1 MLKASNQEQ
10 NLKFLKAN
18 QMKKLITGIFI
29 TCLFISCMDN
39 TVVLPRSVG
48 SFNKVTV
55 VASGSIWLGE
65 PGKEIRTSFGEL
77 MVGLPQPERTLS
89 VGQVAPNGFTSMMR
103 SNRNILVLEESD
115 KESYNK
121 TYNKYAS
128 PQTIVYISAK
138 DKEGLVNV
146 LKKNM
151 KDIIQTF
158 KDSDIRLLQEVFY
171 NKRIDDSKYLTLQ
184 NLNIS
189 LTIPE
194 EFKTVDDTGEFLW
207 LRHHLTSGIA
217 RGAGNSNIL
226 VYSLPLNETTMSPD
240 NIVSMRDAIGEKYIP
255 GSKDGM
261 YMITEAAY
269 TPFTIDTEILGNKAF
284 ETRGKWEVKND
295 FMAGPF
301 LNYAILDKKNNRLLV
316 VEGFT
321 YAPSVNKREFIFE
334 LEAIAKSLKI
344 N

>member
-1 MLKASNQEQ
+1 
-10 NLKFLKAN
+10 
-18 QMKKLITGIFI
+18 MKKIITILFI
-29 TCLFISCMDN
+29 TSLFVSCLDN

-48 SFNKVTV
+48 AFNKVTV
-55 VASGSIWLGE
+55 VATGSLWAGDA
-65 PGKEIRTSFGEL
+65 GDEIRKSFGEL

-89 VGQVAPNGFTSMMR
+89 VGHVAPNGFTSMMR
-103 SNRNILVLEESD
+103 SNRNILIVELSD
-115 KESYNK
+115 KESYTK

-128 PQTIVYISAK
+128 PQTIVYVSSK
-138 DKEGLVNV
+138 DKEGLLAA

-151 KDIIQTF
+151 KELMQTF
-158 KDSDIRLLQEVFY
+158 KDSDIKLLQRVFFK
-171 NKRIDDSKYLTLQ
+171 KRVNDSMYKTLK

-189 LTIPE
+189 LTIPK

-207 LRHHLTSGIA
+207 IRQHLQSGIA
-217 RGAGNSNIL
+217 RGTGNNNIL
-226 VYSLPLNETTMSPD
+226 VYSLPLNEQTLLAD
-240 NIVSMRDAIGEKYIP
+240 NIISMRDAIGKQYIP
-255 GSKDGM
+255 GSKEGM

-269 TPFTIDTEILGNKAF
+269 TPLTVKTEILGNNAF

-301 LNYAILDKKNNRLLV
+301 VNYAIIDQKNDRLLV

-321 YAPSVNKREFIFE
+321 YAPSVNKREFLFE
-334 LEAIAKSLKI
+334 LEAIAKSLRI

>member
-1 MLKASNQEQ
+1 
-10 NLKFLKAN
+10 
-18 QMKKLITGIFI
+18 
-29 TCLFISCMDN
+29 
-39 TVVLPRSVG
+39 
-48 SFNKVTV
+48 
-55 VASGSIWLGE
+55 
-65 PGKEIRTSFGEL
+65 
-77 MVGLPQPERTLS
+77 
-89 VGQVAPNGFTSMMR
+89 
-103 SNRNILVLEESD
+103 
-115 KESYNK
+115 
-121 TYNKYAS
+121 
-128 PQTIVYISAK
+128 
-138 DKEGLVNV
+138 
-146 LKKNM
+146 M

-158 KDSDIRLLQEVFY
+158 KDSDIKLLQEVFY
-171 NKRIDDSKYLTLQ
+171 NKRIDDSKYITLQ

-226 VYSLPLNETTMSPD
+226 VYSLPLNDTTMSPD